1 MSPVLK
7 RSYMHAMENNIDDVK
22 LIDVDLF
29 KSDIYSLGL
38 TFLQAA
44 TKMEIKGINES
55 EEHMKKCEEALEA
68 TDLP

>member
-1 MSPVLK
+1 MAPILK
-7 RSYMHAMENNIDDVK
+7 NSFMHARENNLQDVK

-44 TKMEIKGINES
+44 TNIDISDINES
-55 EEHMKKCEEALEA
+55 EDHMKKCEDALDA